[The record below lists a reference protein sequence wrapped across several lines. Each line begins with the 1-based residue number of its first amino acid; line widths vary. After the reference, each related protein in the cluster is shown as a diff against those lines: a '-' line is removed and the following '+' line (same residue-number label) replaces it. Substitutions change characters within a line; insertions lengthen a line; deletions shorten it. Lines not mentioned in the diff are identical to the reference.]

1 MLGLRESP
9 VQQWRTSSAPQG
21 KGVTV
26 FLFGQLKSFR
36 RGCNTYAFSVFF
48 FTRNYMKKIS
58 SEREKVKTLQ
68 MISKGL
74 ATLTLRISLLV
85 LLPLMGLYLAGTFS

>member
-1 MLGLRESP
+1 
-9 VQQWRTSSAPQG
+9 
-21 KGVTV
+21 
-26 FLFGQLKSFR
+26 
-36 RGCNTYAFSVFF
+36 
-48 FTRNYMKKIS
+48 MKKIS

-85 LLPLMGLYLAGTFS
+85 LLPLMGLYLAGTVS